1 MEELY
6 KAIEDKIKEVGY
18 TRAVSG
24 QDIYEDICEQ
34 IEDKE
39 NGSYILLSKFF
50 DDVLFEY
57 VVTIHLFHYILT
69 NLHLIQKSQIEQ
81 IFYSFQ
87 DLNQL
92 LDFVYLYP
100 LLLVEVMIL

>member
-6 KAIEDKIKEVGY
+6 KAIEDKIKEAGY

-57 VVTIHLFHYILT
+57 VVTIMDEDFNLSTLT
-69 NLHLIQKSQIEQ
+69 ITDGDEKIVV
-81 IFYSFQ
+81 
-87 DLNQL
+87 
-92 LDFVYLYP
+92 DFDK
-100 LLLVEVMIL
+100 

>member
-6 KAIEDKIKEVGY
+6 RTIESKIKMAGY
-18 TRAVSG
+18 DRAVSG

-50 DDVLFEY
+50 DDVVFEY
-57 VVTIHLFHYILT
+57 VVKIMDEDFNLSTLTITDKDKKIVV
-69 NLHLIQKSQIEQ
+69 
-81 IFYSFQ
+81 
-87 DLNQL
+87 
-92 LDFVYLYP
+92 DFDN
-100 LLLVEVMIL
+100 

>member
-6 KAIEDKIKEVGY
+6 RAIEDKIREAGY
-18 TRAVSG
+18 TREVSG

-34 IEDKE
+34 IEEKE

-57 VVTIHLFHYILT
+57 VVTIMDEDFNLSTLT
-69 NLHLIQKSQIEQ
+69 ITDNGEKTVI
-81 IFYSFQ
+81 
-87 DLNQL
+87 
-92 LDFVYLYP
+92 DFDK
-100 LLLVEVMIL
+100 

>member
-6 KAIEDKIKEVGY
+6 RAIEEKIKEAGY

-34 IEDKE
+34 IEDKD

-50 DDVLFEY
+50 DDVVFEY
-57 VVTIHLFHYILT
+57 VVTIMDEDFNLSTLT
-69 NLHLIQKSQIEQ
+69 ITDGEEKVIV
-81 IFYSFQ
+81 
-87 DLNQL
+87 
-92 LDFVYLYP
+92 DFDN
-100 LLLVEVMIL
+100 

>member
-6 KAIEDKIKEVGY
+6 KAIEDKIKEAGY
-18 TRAVSG
+18 TRMVSG

-57 VVTIHLFHYILT
+57 VVTIMDEDFNLSTLT
-69 NLHLIQKSQIEQ
+69 ITDGDEKVVV
-81 IFYSFQ
+81 
-87 DLNQL
+87 
-92 LDFVYLYP
+92 DFDK
-100 LLLVEVMIL
+100 